1 MATVKLKNELW
12 AKVKEAAAAG
22 GYSSPEEFVEHLV
35 ERELA
40 RTEDAQSEEEAMR
53 RLKGLGYIE

>member
-1 MATVKLKNELW
+1 VATVKLRNELW
-12 AKVKEAAAAG
+12 EKVKEAAAAR

-40 RTEDAQSEEEAMR
+40 KTEEAQSEEEVMR